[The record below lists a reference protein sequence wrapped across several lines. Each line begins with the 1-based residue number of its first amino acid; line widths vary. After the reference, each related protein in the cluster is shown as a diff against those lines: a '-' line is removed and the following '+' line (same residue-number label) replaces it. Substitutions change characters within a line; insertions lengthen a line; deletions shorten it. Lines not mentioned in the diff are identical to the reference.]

1 MRIAADDRFQLT
13 YCTNVHP
20 GIHWNAVQK
29 NLERFAPD
37 LKARFAP
44 DRPFGIGLRLSGVD
58 SLELAQSEELEAF
71 AAYLEA
77 NGLYVS
83 TMNGFPYG
91 QFHQTTVKEFV
102 HAPDWREDERVAY
115 TLRLI
120 KILARVLPAGEGG
133 GISTSPLSYK
143 GWVTAEDREAWDLQT
158 CNVLKIADKLIR
170 LKLETGQLIHLDIEP
185 EPDGLLGDCAELIA
199 YFEEWLIPMGV
210 PKIAADFGISEA
222 EARARLL
229 DHIRVCFDTCHVAM
243 GYEDPAAVLD
253 RFDEIGIKI
262 GKVQVSSAVRVLF
275 AGNNRHAL
283 ALALRPFD
291 ESTYLH
297 QVVQRNNDGSL
308 TRYPDLHLALPEIDD
323 PNAEEWRI
331 HFHVPIFIDEYE
343 SFGSTQEMIVRVL
356 DLVKEREFT
365 DQLEIETYTWDVLPA
380 GMKQDLT
387 TSIAREYEWVL
398 REFA

>member
-20 GIHWNAVQK
+20 GISWEAVQK

-44 DRPFGIGLRLSGVD
+44 DRPFGIGLRLSGLD
-58 SLELAQSEELEAF
+58 SHELVQGDELEHF
-71 AAYLEA
+71 AAWLES

-120 KILARVLPAGEGG
+120 KILARVLPEGLEG

-143 GWVTAEDREAWDLQT
+143 GWVSADDTAAWDLQT
-158 CNVLKIADKLIR
+158 RNVLKIADRLIKL
-170 LKLETGQLIHLDIEP
+170 KHETGQLIHLDIEP
-185 EPDGLLGDCAELIA
+185 EPDGLLGDCAELIT
-199 YFEEWLIPMGV
+199 YFEQWLLPLGV
-210 PKIAADFGISEA
+210 PKIAADLGINEN
-222 EARARLL
+222 EARDRLL
-229 DHIRVCFDTCHVAM
+229 DHVRVCFDTCHVAM

-253 RFDEIGIKI
+253 RFDEIGIKV
-262 GKVQVSSAVRVLF
+262 GKIQVSSAIRVLF
-275 AGNNRHAL
+275 EEHDRQAMAK
-283 ALALRPFD
+283 ALRPFD

-297 QVVQRNNDGSL
+297 QVIQRNTDGTL
-308 TRYPDLHLALPEIDD
+308 THYPDLYKALPEIDD
-323 PNAEEWRI
+323 ENAQEWRI
-331 HFHVPIFIDEYE
+331 HFHVPIFINDYHA
-343 SFGSTQEMIVRVL
+343 FGSTQEMIVRVL
-356 DLVKEREFT
+356 DLVKARNFT
-365 DQLEIETYTWDVLPA
+365 DQLEIETYTWDVLPPD
-380 GMKQDLT
+380 MKQDLPS
-387 TSIAREYEWVL
+387 SIAREYEWVL
-398 REFA
+398 DGFA

>member
-1 MRIAADDRFQLT
+1 MRIATDDRFQLT

-20 GIHWNAVQK
+20 GGDWNEVFT
-29 NLERFAPD
+29 NLEKFVPP

-44 DRPFGIGLRLSGVD
+44 DRPFGIGLRLSGLD
-58 SLELAQSEELEAF
+58 SYDLVQGDELEHF
-71 AAYLEA
+71 AGYLKK

-91 QFHQTTVKEFV
+91 QFHQTIVKEYV

-120 KILARVLPAGEGG
+120 KILARVLPEGMDG

-143 GWVTAEDREAWDLQT
+143 GWVSADDTAAWELQT
-158 CNVLKIADKLIR
+158 RNVLKIADKLIK
-170 LKLETGQLIHLDIEP
+170 LKNETGQLIHLDIEP

-199 YFEEWLIPMGV
+199 YFEEWLLPLGV

-222 EARARLL
+222 DARDRLL

-243 GYEDPAAVLD
+243 GYENPAELLD
-253 RFDEIGIKI
+253 RFDELGIKI
-262 GKVQVSSAVRVLF
+262 GKIQVSSAIRVLF
-275 AGNNRHAL
+275 EGRDRDAL
-283 ALALRPFD
+283 SKALRPFD

-297 QVVQRNNDGSL
+297 QVVQRNADGSL
-308 TRYPDLHLALPEIDD
+308 SRYRDLYEALPAIDAQE
-323 PNAEEWRI
+323 AEEWRI
-331 HFHVPIFIDEYE
+331 HFHVPIFIDDYRT
-343 SFGSTQEMIVRVL
+343 FGSTQDMIVRVL
-356 DLVKEREFT
+356 DLVKERYFT

-380 GMKQDLT
+380 DMKQDLPS
-387 TSIAREYEWVL
+387 SIAREYEWVL
-398 REFA
+398 NAFA

>member
-20 GIHWNAVQK
+20 GGDWNHVFQ
-29 NLERFAPD
+29 NLKQFVPP

-44 DRPFGIGLRLSGVD
+44 DRPFGIGLRLSGID
-58 SLELAQSEELEAF
+58 SHDLIQGDELECF
-71 AAYLEA
+71 VDWLQE

-83 TMNGFPYG
+83 TLNGFPYG
-91 QFHQTTVKEFV
+91 QFHQTVVKEFV

-120 KILARVLPAGEGG
+120 KILARILPAGEEG

-143 GWVTAEDREAWDLQT
+143 GWVSADDTAAWELQT
-158 CNVLKIADKLIR
+158 QNVLKIADRLIKLKR
-170 LKLETGQLIHLDIEP
+170 ETGQLIHLDIEP
-185 EPDGLLGDCAELIA
+185 EPDGLLGDNAELID
-199 YFEEWLIPMGV
+199 YYQQWLLPLGV
-210 PKIAADFGISEA
+210 PKIAADFGVSEA
-222 EARARLL
+222 EARDLLL

-262 GKVQVSSAVRVLF
+262 GKIQVSSAVRVLLEGGDRQ
-275 AGNNRHAL
+275 AMAT
-283 ALALRPFD
+283 ALRPFD

-297 QVVQRNNDGSL
+297 QVVQRNDDGSL
-308 TRYPDLHLALPEIDD
+308 TRYTDLYKALPSIDD
-323 PNAEEWRI
+323 ANAGEWRI
-331 HFHVPIFIDEYE
+331 HFHVPIFIETYE

-356 DLVKEREFT
+356 DLVKERNFT
-365 DQLEIETYTWDVLPA
+365 DQLEIETYTWDVLPP
-380 GMKQDLT
+380 GMKRDLP

-398 REFA
+398 NGFA

>member
-20 GIHWNAVQK
+20 GGSWVDVFA
-29 NLERFAPD
+29 NLKRYAPA
-37 LKARFAP
+37 LKSRFAP

-58 SLELAQSEELEAF
+58 SHDLVEGDELETF
-71 AAYLEA
+71 ATWLEQ
-77 NGLYVS
+77 NGFYVA

-91 QFHQTTVKEFV
+91 QFHQTAVKEFV
-102 HAPDWREDERVAY
+102 HAPDWRENERVAY

-120 KILARVLPAGEGG
+120 KILARVLPEGMEG

-143 GWVTAEDREAWDLQT
+143 SWVAADDDAAWELQT
-158 CNVLKIADKLIR
+158 RNVLKIAERLIA
-170 LKLETGQLIHLDIEP
+170 LKRETGQLIHLDIEP

-199 YFEEWLIPMGV
+199 YYERWLLPLGV
-210 PKIAADFGISEA
+210 PAIAAAFDVSET
-222 EARARLL
+222 EARELLL

-243 GYEDPAAVLD
+243 GYENPAEVLD
-253 RFDEIGIKI
+253 RFNEIGIKV
-262 GKVQVSSAVRVLF
+262 GKIQVSSAIRVPF
-275 AGNNRHAL
+275 SGQGRVEL
-283 ALALRPFD
+283 ASALRPFD

-297 QVVQRNNDGSL
+297 QVVQRNADGSL
-308 TRYPDLHLALPEIDD
+308 TRYSDLYKALPEIEQ

-331 HFHVPIFIDEYE
+331 HFHVPIFIGDYE

-387 TSIAREYEWVL
+387 SSIAREYEWVL
-398 REFA
+398 DGFA